1 LVARIFAVVD
11 VWDALK
17 LDRPY
22 RAGWA
27 EEKVRE
33 YIRGLC
39 GLSGTHFDPQ
49 AVDMFMQ
56 MSN

>member
-1 LVARIFAVVD
+1 VD

-17 LDRPY
+17 SDRPY
-22 RAGWA
+22 RNGWA

-33 YIRGLC
+33 HIR

-49 AVDMFMQ
+49 VVDMFMQ

>member
-1 LVARIFAVVD
+1 VVD

-17 LDRPY
+17 SDRPY
-22 RAGWA
+22 RAGWT

-33 YIRGLC
+33 HIR

-49 AVDMFMQ
+49 VVDMFMQ
-56 MSN
+56 MSS